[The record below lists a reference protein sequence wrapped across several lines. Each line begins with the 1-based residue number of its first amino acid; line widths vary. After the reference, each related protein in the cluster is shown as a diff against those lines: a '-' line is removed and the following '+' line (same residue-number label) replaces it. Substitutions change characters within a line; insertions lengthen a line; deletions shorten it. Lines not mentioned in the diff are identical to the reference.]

1 MTRDSSEAA
10 ATYRIV
16 RSTMGPAKEDAPNRS
31 CQTLMTLE
39 ELQPNGFQTAI
50 GDSNSRLSWPMAM
63 ASTA

>member
-1 MTRDSSEAA
+1 M
-10 ATYRIV
+10 V
-16 RSTMGPAKEDAPNRS
+16 RSTMGPANEVAPNRS

-39 ELQPNGFQTAI
+39 ELHPNGFQTAI